1 MISEFY
7 QLNLPH
13 STTMLALVMLVILVI
28 KDDHVCGSVI
38 LANSDKQFAPVVRM
52 TIQPNLELDVPSFWA
67 GMAPET
73 WAWKWINIGQYRW
86 TWPDSGCS
94 NPSSSCSSSNPSSCS
109 SRVQLDASVL
119 FEQSTL
125 KEHLVYVHPHSF
137 TPQRASRWCSLST

>member
-52 TIQPNLELDVPSFWA
+52 TIQPNLELDVPSF
-67 GMAPET
+67 
-73 WAWKWINIGQYRW
+73 
-86 TWPDSGCS
+86 
-94 NPSSSCSSSNPSSCS
+94 
-109 SRVQLDASVL
+109 
-119 FEQSTL
+119 
-125 KEHLVYVHPHSF
+125 
-137 TPQRASRWCSLST
+137 